1 METWHILS
9 ITVFFMFG
17 LVAIGAL
24 NHSYKNSDP
33 QKLSAKNTSN
43 WTVFAVSCM
52 IAGILIYTHVGLFQ
66 YIMLCFFLFI
76 FFIN

>member
-9 ITVFFMFG
+9 ITVLFLFF
-17 LVAIGAL
+17 LIVIGIFNNL
-24 NHSYKNSDP
+24 YKNSNP
-33 QKLSAKNTSN
+33 QKFSAQNTSN

-66 YIMLCFFLFI
+66 YIMLCFFIFI